1 MKIKEIAFQQKAINE
16 LRENVS
22 DACEEYLRR
31 NRPQVVSYTAP
42 TGAGKTIVMASL
54 IERIFLGD
62 EVHLAQHEAVIVWL
76 SDSPELNKQSRDKIE
91 AKADSVQ
98 MHNTV
103 MIEEEGFSQEE
114 LYDGR
119 IYFLNTQKLAKNSNL
134 TKHSDKRQW
143 TIWETLTNTVK
154 RKGNRL
160 YVIIDEAH
168 RGMREGKQMA
178 QATTIMQKFLK
189 GSDEDRLPK
198 MPVVIGMTATS
209 ARFNNLVANIGTTT
223 IRQVTTTAE
232 EVRSSGLLK
241 DRIILEYPDAAN
253 MDMAVLQAAA
263 DDWKD
268 KVLRWEQYCR
278 EQHYAYVNPV
288 MVIQVQNGTGTAIT
302 QTDLNDCLRKIEERT
317 GWKLKEWE
325 VVHTFGQ
332 TTADVEVNG
341 MKVHYVEPSRIQDD
355 RKIKIVFFKENLSTG
370 WDCPRAETMMSFR
383 RAQDATYIAQL
394 LGRMVRTPMGMRIQV
409 DETLNDVRLFLPY
422 FNATTVKDVIKAL
435 QDDEANSVFNGNV
448 FEQSTGERKV
458 ETLSVK
464 PQQSTASQEE
474 PAVTKEPEKTDSDGE
489 DTQPTEGDNL
499 QQHHGDSMS
508 TISNGTQGETT
519 TTPEPYAPVA
529 KPQTVAEPAPTVQY
543 NPQPATI
550 EPPKDEP
557 TQGDDI
563 DRMAIIEAVNDM
575 GLLTFEVR
583 STRTHNYLRSLFDLS
598 RFLTD
603 VKIDAE
609 AAGRI
614 RNDIVK
620 RIRGFVDGLKAADK
634 YEEQKKQLMLFR
646 LNTQTVDVH
655 GNAITEIGQG
665 VLFSTTDT
673 DIDRQFRMAEA
684 KLCNE
689 GIGNRYGQAYG
700 DLFNP
705 NDYKIDFILF
715 VSDEEQM
722 LSLNNWAEKEF
733 HMMADN
739 SRLKAIKL
747 EDRKK
752 KRYNDIVS
760 NGDEVS
766 EHSFQLPESI
776 STIRDSDGQC
786 YTNHLYINGQGEA
799 WIKLNSWEEGVIKEE
814 SEREDFVCWVRNLPR
829 KPWALTIPY
838 EVGGQVKA
846 MYPDFIIVRNDG
858 QGGYIVDVLEPHDPS
873 RVDNLP
879 KAKGFANYAAK
890 NQCIGRVQMIR
901 EVSDATGKR
910 YKRLDLSASAVQPAV
925 LRAATN
931 DELNHIFDEMGFDYK
946 TN

>member
-1 MKIKEIAFQQKAINE
+1 MKITEIAFQQQAITQLRKRVAKAMSE
-16 LRENVS
+16 YQS
-22 DACEEYLRR
+22 DGT
-31 NRPQVVSYTAP
+31 PQVVSYTAP
-42 TGAGKTIVMASL
+42 TGAGKTIIMASL
-54 IERIFLGD
+54 IERIMCGD
-62 EVHLAQHEAVIVWL
+62 EEYPAQPEAVFVWL
-76 SDSPELNKQSRDKIE
+76 SDSPALNKQSKDKIDL
-91 AKADSVQ
+91 KADRPQ
-98 MHNTV
+98 MRNTV
-103 MIEEEGFSQEE
+103 IISEESFNQEV
-114 LYDGR
+114 LSDGC

-134 TKHSDKRQW
+134 THHSDMRQW
-143 TIWETLTNTVK
+143 TIWETLTNTVRSK
-154 RKGNRL
+154 SDRL

-168 RGMREGKQMA
+168 RGMREGRQMT

-189 GSDEDRLPK
+189 GSEEDNLPK
-198 MPVVIGMTATS
+198 MPVVVGMTATS

-232 EVRSSGLLK
+232 SVRSSGLLK

-278 EQHYAYVNPV
+278 EQHYAYVDPV
-288 MVIQVQNGTGTAIT
+288 MVIQVQNGSGNVIT
-302 QTDLNDCLRKIEERT
+302 QTDLSDCLHKIEERT
-317 GWKLKEWE
+317 GWRLKEGE

-332 TTADVEVNG
+332 TTADIEANG
-341 MKVHYVEPSRIQDD
+341 LKISYTEPSQIQDN

-394 LGRMVRTPMGMRIQV
+394 LGRMVRTPKGMRILV

-422 FNATTVKDVIKAL
+422 FDADTVKDVIKAL

-448 FEQSTGERKV
+448 YGQSTGERKV

-464 PQQSTASQEE
+464 PQKSTASQEE
-474 PAVTKEPEKTDSDGE
+474 PAVTKEQEKTDSDGE
-489 DTQPTEGDNL
+489 DTQPTEGDN
-499 QQHHGDSMS
+499 QQPHHGDSTP
-508 TISNGTQGETT
+508 TISNGTQGETPS
-519 TTPEPYAPVA
+519 TPEPFAPEA
-529 KPQTVAEPAPTVQY
+529 QPQTVTEPTPKVH
-543 NPQPATI
+543 NPQPASI

-557 TQGDDI
+557 IQVDDI
-563 DRMAIIEAVNDM
+563 DRVAIIKAVNHM
-575 GLLTFEVR
+575 GLLTYDVR

-603 VKIDAE
+603 VKIDAK
-609 AAGRI
+609 AAGRV
-614 RNDIVK
+614 RNDIVE

-646 LNTQTVDVH
+646 LNTQTIDVH

-715 VSDEEQM
+715 VSDGEQM
-722 LSLNNWAEKEF
+722 SNLNSWAEKEF
-733 HMMADN
+733 HTMADN

-752 KRYNDIVS
+752 KHYNDIVS

-799 WIKLNSWEEGVIKEE
+799 WIKLNSWEDGVIKEE

-901 EVSDATGKR
+901 EVSDSSGKR
-910 YKRLDLSASAVQPAV
+910 YKRLDLTASAVRPKV
-925 LRAATN
+925 LNATTN
-931 DELNHIFDEMGFDYK
+931 EELTHIFNEDGLVMNE
-946 TN
+946 

>member
-22 DACEEYLRR
+22 DACEEYQKRG
-31 NRPQVVSYTAP
+31 RPQVVSYTAP
-42 TGAGKTIVMASL
+42 TGAGKTIVVASL

-62 EVHLAQHEAVIVWL
+62 EEHLAQPEAVIVWL

-91 AKADSVQ
+91 AKAGSVQ

-103 MIEEEGFSQEE
+103 MIEEESFSQEE
-114 LYDGR
+114 LYDGY

-160 YVIIDEAH
+160 YVVIDEAH
-168 RGMREGKQMA
+168 RGMREGRQMT

-189 GSDEDRLPK
+189 GSEEDRLPK

-332 TTADVEVNG
+332 TTADVEFNG

-394 LGRMVRTPMGMRIQV
+394 LGRMVRTPLGMRIQV

-422 FNATTVKDVIKAL
+422 FDTQTVKDVINAL
-435 QDDEANSVFNGNV
+435 QSDDANSVLKGSV
-448 FEQSTGERKV
+448 YGESVGQRKIV
-458 ETLSVK
+458 TLSAMPRTKERNANDTTPVIDTTETK
-464 PQQSTASQEE
+464 SGHLVPQVDGDMLVEQPTGYSATQSSDTTAIPTSVQEE
-474 PAVTKEPEKTDSDGE
+474 SIARKTPKQWQTEDSQQPSARNIIQTSKEEPKREEPQDDGI
-489 DTQPTEGDNL
+489 NRL
-499 QQHHGDSMS
+499 
-508 TISNGTQGETT
+508 
-519 TTPEPYAPVA
+519 
-529 KPQTVAEPAPTVQY
+529 
-543 NPQPATI
+543 
-550 EPPKDEP
+550 
-557 TQGDDI
+557 
-563 DRMAIIEAVNDM
+563 AIISAINGM
-575 GLLTFEVR
+575 GLLTYDVR
-583 STRTHNYLRSLFDLS
+583 STRTYDYLRSLFSLS
-598 RFLTD
+598 RFLTAHR
-603 VKIDAE
+603 IDN
-609 AAGRI
+609 AAQDSVRNNVVERI
-614 RNDIVK
+614 REYVNSLKGND
-620 RIRGFVDGLKAADK
+620 RYEGLRT
-634 YEEQKKQLMLFR
+634 ELMKFKM
-646 LNTQTVDVH
+646 NTTTVDVY
-655 GNAITEIGQG
+655 GKGVTSYSQG
-665 VLFSTTDT
+665 ELFSTTDT
-673 DIDRQFRMAEA
+673 DIDRQFALAEA
-684 KLCNE
+684 KLCRE
-689 GIGNRYGQAYG
+689 GIGTRYGNKYY
-700 DLFNP
+700 DP
-705 NDYKIDFILF
+705 NDPSAYEIDFILF
-715 VSDEEQM
+715 TKDDNQM
-722 LSLNNWAEKEF
+722 NLLTVWAEQEYHK
-733 HMMADN
+733 MADTA
-739 SRLKAIKL
+739 RMKVIKRN
-747 EDRKK
+747 DGII

-760 NGDEVS
+760 NSDKVS
-766 EHSFQLPESI
+766 VHSFQLPESI

-838 EVGGQVKA
+838 EAGGQVKA

-901 EVSDATGKR
+901 QVSDASGNR
-910 YKRLDLSASAVQPAV
+910 FKRLDMTSSAVQPAV
-925 LRAATN
+925 LRATSN
-931 DELNHIFDEMGFDYK
+931 DELNHIFDQMGF
-946 TN
+946 TE